1 MSWLDK
7 LTGRPARRSS
17 NPAPVRV
24 FDTVAQQLTE
34 APPQIPPAAAQ
45 RLTEAGP
52 AGSQGAGESGWTRLT
67 GDGTGKYN
75 ERDLTPLAQDRMQKI
90 AEWLWQSNL
99 LANRLVEIP
108 LAYLLAEGVTLQCA
122 DEDHQKLLNAF
133 WSDPINNWPLKLM
146 NRVRGL
152 GLLGEQCYI
161 CHVNEASG
169 FVRLGYL
176 DPRQIQT
183 VVMDPDNPEQP
194 IGVVTK
200 KDNRGRFHK
209 YRVVVLG
216 DDEDLF
222 SARTA
227 EIRSTDF
234 TDGDCLLYQVNK
246 FPNGSRGRS
255 DLLGQMDWLDAY
267 DDFLFN
273 EIDRIGFLRS
283 FTWDVTMTG
292 ADQSTVDAY
301 EKKFVPPAPNS
312 TFVHNDSI
320 KLEAKSPSLQAA
332 DTSESA
338 RLLRNHVLG
347 GGTVPEHWFGGGGD
361 VNRASASEM
370 GEPTFKVL
378 TARQSHLKI
387 MLEEIGR
394 YVLWMSSR
402 DTTTPDRSQDKWQVT
417 AVFPELMNKDV
428 TKFAAAMQ
436 SVVGAVTQMIEAG
449 LLTEETALKIVA
461 DVAQRF
467 GQDFDAKTE
476 LENARKERDARQKAR
491 QTADSFNLPQDV
503 RDQLKSGQA
512 VPGGAAA
519 PSPAPAAA
527 A

>member
-1 MSWLDK
+1 MSWLGK
-7 LTGRPARRSS
+7 IK
-17 NPAPVRV
+17 NF
-24 FDTVAQQLTE
+24 FDGADSAAVATAAAE
-34 APPQIPPAAAQ
+34 APAPPAAVL
-45 RLTEAGP
+45 REA
-52 AGSQGAGESGWTRLT
+52 ASSQSTDETGWTRLT
-67 GDGTGKYN
+67 GEGMGKAN
-75 ERDLTPLAQDRMQKI
+75 ERDLTPLAQERMQKI

-108 LAYLLAEGVTLQCA
+108 LAYLLAEGVTLQCKN
-122 DEDHQKLLNAF
+122 DERQKELNAF
-133 WSDPINNWPLKLM
+133 WTDPINNWPLKLPP
-146 NRVRGL
+146 RVRAL

-161 CHVNEASG
+161 CHVNEANG

-176 DPRQIQT
+176 DPRQIGN

-200 KDNRGRFHK
+200 KDSKGRYYK

-216 DDEDLF
+216 EDEELF
-222 SARTA
+222 TARTT
-227 EIRSTDF
+227 EIRENDF
-234 TDGDCLLYQVNK
+234 ADGDCLLYQVNK

-267 DDFLFN
+267 DHFLFS
-273 EIDRIGFLRS
+273 ELDRIEYLRS
-283 FTWDVTMTG
+283 FVWDVKMTG
-292 ADQSTVDAY
+292 SDKTAVEDF
-301 EKKFVPPAPNS
+301 EKKFKAPAPNS
-312 TFVHNDSI
+312 TFVHNDQI
-320 KLEAKSPSLQAA
+320 ELKAVTPSLQAA

-361 VNRASASEM
+361 VNRAVGAEM

-378 TARQSHLKI
+378 TARQSLLKI

-394 YVLWMSSR
+394 FVLWAR
-402 DTTTPDRSQDKWQVT
+402 ARARGVTPDWSSDDWQVT

-428 TKFAAAMQ
+428 TKFASAM
-436 SVVGAVTQMIEAG
+436 SGVVSAVIQMIEAG

-476 LENARKERDARQKAR
+476 LAAARKESEARKKQR
-491 QTADSFNLPQDV
+491 QQEDSFNLPGDL
-503 RDQLKSGQA
+503 RDALRGGNATPPASG
-512 VPGGAAA
+512 PGA
-519 PSPAPAAA
+519 APAAPPA
-527 A
+527 AQA